1 MRRRLILL
9 IGLAAATLL
18 HPIAASAEPTDVSVK
33 AAFLPR
39 FVRYVTWPPAAMPHG
54 SDPFVL
60 CVIGSDPFGQ
70 LLDQA
75 AGTQSID
82 GRHIVIRRMNSA
94 AAAGDCQ
101 AAFVSANRLDELS
114 DFGGRPV
121 LTVTDGSAAGPHGI
135 IHFVVVGG
143 RVRFFID
150 QALAE
155 RRHLNISSRLL
166 ALALGVRQ

>member
-1 MRRRLILL
+1 MRQRLTLL
-9 IGLAAATLL
+9 ISLAVALL

-39 FVRYVTWPPAAMPHG
+39 FVRYVTWPTAAMPHG

-75 AGTQSID
+75 AGSQSID
-82 GRHIVIRRMNSA
+82 GRHIIVRRMNST

-101 AAFVSANRLDELS
+101 VAFVASNRLDELS

-121 LTVTDGSAAGPHGI
+121 LTVTDGAAAGPRGI
-135 IHFVVVGG
+135 IQFAVVGG

>member
-1 MRRRLILL
+1 MRRRLTLL
-9 IGLAAATLL
+9 IGLAAAALL
-18 HPIAASAEPTDVSVK
+18 YPIAASAEPTDVSVK

-75 AGTQSID
+75 AGSQSID
-82 GRHIVIRRMNSA
+82 GRHVVIRRMNST

-101 AAFVSANRLDELS
+101 AAFVSANRVDELS
-114 DFGGRPV
+114 DFGRRPV
-121 LTVTDGSAAGPHGI
+121 LTITDGSAAGPHGI

-155 RRHLNISSRLL
+155 RRHLSISSRLL

>member
-1 MRRRLILL
+1 MLRRLILL
-9 IGLAAATLL
+9 IGVAAAVLL
-18 HPIAASAEPTDVSVK
+18 HPTAASAEPTDVSVK

-101 AAFVSANRLDELS
+101 AAFVSTNRLDELS